1 MTNVQDVTRYK
12 LELVPPP
19 KHSRKV
25 RPDIVKFV
33 RYIFRRKIH
42 IYKKLLNGTKVSITE
57 ILTVHRVAKLKEA
70 KEKLGFKNVWSN
82 DGGIIYKE
90 NEKMVMIKP
99 KYILTE
105 IVALFYGEKN

>member
-1 MTNVQDVTRYK
+1 M
-12 LELVPPP
+12 
-19 KHSRKV
+19 
-25 RPDIVKFV
+25 
-33 RYIFRRKIH
+33 
-42 IYKKLLNGTKVSITE
+42 
-57 ILTVHRVAKLKEA
+57 HRVAKLKEA

-105 IVALFYGEKN
+105 IAALFYGEKN

>member
-1 MTNVQDVTRYK
+1 MIEPI
-12 LELVPPP
+12 ELVPPP
-19 KHSRKV
+19 KHSCKV
-25 RPDIVKFV
+25 RPYIVKFV
-33 RYIFRRKIH
+33 RYIFRRKIY
-42 IYKKLLNGTKVSITE
+42 IYKKLLNETKVSITE

-105 IVALFYGEKN
+105 IAALFYGEKN